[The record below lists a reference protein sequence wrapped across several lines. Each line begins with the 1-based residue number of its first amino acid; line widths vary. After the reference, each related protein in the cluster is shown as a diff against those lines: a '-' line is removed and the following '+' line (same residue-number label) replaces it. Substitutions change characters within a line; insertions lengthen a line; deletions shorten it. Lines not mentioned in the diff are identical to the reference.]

1 MAHDLATSSNPGV
14 GTGLPALLTTQA
26 LGAFFSS
33 FAGIST
39 DSAGTARSRGPAFS
53 TSSTGI
59 CTLAG
64 RSVALFAALAGGTVV
79 TGNLHA
85 TTFSVAIAIALAL
98 AIAASTTR
106 SATGHA
112 HAGNL
117 KPWNVHAACRTAHR
131 STG

>member
-1 MAHDLATSSNPGV
+1 MFVRQYIVETTYRFV
-14 GTGLPALLTTQA
+14 QFFTQA
-26 LGAFFSS
+26 RGAFFSS

-39 DSAGTARSRGPAFS
+39 DSAGTARSRGTAFSTSS

-64 RSVALFAALAGGTVV
+64 RSVALFAALIGGTVV

-85 TTFSVAIAIALAL
+85 TTFSVAIAIALAV
-98 AIAASTTR
+98 AIAAGTTR

-117 KPWNVHAACRTAHR
+117 KPWNAHAACRAAHR
-131 STG
+131 TTG